1 MIYIYLYK
9 TGHSKQCNSECFA
22 CFFSCVPNP
31 FDGTVIIKVEDQSSD
46 QRLSLLVKLDMKGS
60 STSVLSTNGKAA
72 RTPLA
77 SEEGTS
83 KSEGSFWLVQF
94 SYGSRATWQKYK
106 FLRTAAWLGVSHATC
121 WRTTSVV
128 SRPGVG
134 LYVLRLVVLL
144 LDGNLLASKH
154 KDSTASL

>member
-1 MIYIYLYK
+1 MQFRMFCLLFFLCTK
-9 TGHSKQCNSECFA
+9 SVWWNCHHQSWRSKFRPEAFPFSSNSTWKARAHPCCRPMAKLLGHRWLQKR
-22 CFFSCVPNP
+22 
-31 FDGTVIIKVEDQSSD
+31 G
-46 QRLSLLVKLDMKGS
+46 RL
-60 STSVLSTNGKAA
+60 
-72 RTPLA
+72 
-77 SEEGTS
+77 

-106 FLRTAAWLGVSHATC
+106 FLRTAAWLGVSQATC

-128 SRPGVG
+128 SRPGVN